1 MCIVIIDSI
10 CDEEEETPLHLRVTR
25 NRPTPA
31 PHLISDIP
39 IRPINT
45 VDEYV
50 ISIWANP
57 FSNDKLL

>member
-25 NRPTPA
+25 NRPAPT

-39 IRPINT
+39 VRPNHT
-45 VDEYV
+45 VDEYIV
-50 ISIWANP
+50 S
-57 FSNDKLL
+57 L